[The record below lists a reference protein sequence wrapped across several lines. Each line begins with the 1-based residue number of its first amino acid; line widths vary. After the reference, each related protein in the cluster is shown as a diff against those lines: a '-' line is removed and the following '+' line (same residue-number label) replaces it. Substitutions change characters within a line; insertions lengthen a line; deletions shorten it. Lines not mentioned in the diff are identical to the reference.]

1 MIFATASE
9 HKAIVYKDREYTY
22 NQFLQQTQQ
31 YADAFSAKANP
42 TKVLI
47 YAENSDQWIFAF
59 YGGLRTGAIIIPV
72 DALSTTKELAYIL
85 NDCKPECLFTE
96 PGKIDIVK
104 EALSI
109 ANHSCEILTANDIC
123 RDDVHIV
130 STPITNIEIEDEN
143 RTIALIYTS
152 GTTGSPKGVMLST
165 KNIRFNINSVSV
177 DVPIYNAQRNV
188 MILLPLHHVF
198 PLLGTMIAPLS
209 IGTSVYIAE
218 NLTAE
223 SILGTLQRGKIS
235 LFIGVPRLYEIL
247 VKSIMNTI
255 NSSLLTKAMYKLAK
269 AINSPKFSKFI
280 FKKVH
285 TKFGGHIDYLVSGG
299 ASLPHEIGESLKVLG
314 FQVLEGYGMT
324 ETAPMICFTR
334 PWNIRVG
341 YVGEPLKG
349 IEVKIADNGEICV
362 KGDNVMQGYYNRPE
376 ETAQIIQDG
385 WLHTGDMGAFDA
397 GCLKI
402 TGRIKEIIV
411 TANGKNINPEE
422 VEQEILKDS
431 PCIKEV
437 GVFLKDTVLQCIIV
451 PQMNELREKTN
462 ENIHDIL
469 RGEIEKYNFSVAP
482 YKRIKNIH
490 IYSGELPKTRLMKI
504 QRYKLEGL
512 ISQNNEKD
520 VTETE
525 TPRSEVYVRL
535 KKFID
540 SETNMNAKEN
550 DHFEIDLAIDSLG
563 KIALLTFVEQNFKVP
578 ITEAQLDE
586 INTLGKLSTYIEQ
599 HKTEG
604 TVNTNI
610 SWKEIL
616 STKKYN
622 TKIPKAG
629 IIQAICSH
637 LVRFLMN
644 AVYMF
649 NYRKHGKFEM
659 PKQPCIIVANHRSAL
674 DGYFITSKL
683 RPRVVK
689 NTFFFAKEKHLHSK
703 FAHFMARKNNVILM
717 DINKNV
723 RDSLQQMAAVLQKGK
738 NVIIFPEG
746 TRSVDN
752 KLNTFKDSFAILSK
766 ELNIPVIPV
775 AISGS
780 ERAVFK
786 KFNIPRPFAK
796 ISVDFLSPVVPKK
809 NSTIEE
815 IKNNVVMQITKKLN
829 DYQMKKTLKTA

>member
-9 HKAIVYKDREYTY
+9 HKAIVYKDNEYTY
-22 NQFLQQTQQ
+22 NQFLQQTTL
-31 YADAFSAKANP
+31 YAKAFSAQSNP
-42 TKVLI
+42 SKVLI
-47 YAENSDQWIFAF
+47 YAENSDNWIFAF
-59 YGGLRTGAIIIPV
+59 YGGLRTGAIVVPV
-72 DALSTTKELAYIL
+72 DALSTTKELAYIIS
-85 NDCKPECLFTE
+85 DCKPECLFTE
-96 PGKIDIVK
+96 AGKIDIVK
-104 EALSI
+104 EAMSL
-109 ANHSCEILTANDIC
+109 ANHSCKIVTANDIAQEENVPVSNIVI
-123 RDDVHIV
+123 DD
-130 STPITNIEIEDEN
+130 ED

-218 NLTAE
+218 SLAAE
-223 SILGTLQRGKIS
+223 SILGTLQRGQIS

-255 NSSLLTKAMYKLAK
+255 NSSLLTKSMYKLAK
-269 AINSPKFSKFI
+269 AVNSPKFSKFI

-299 ASLPHEIGESLKVLG
+299 ASLPTDIGESLKVLG

-349 IEVKIADNGEICV
+349 IEVKIAENGEICV

-376 ETAQIIQDG
+376 ETAQIIKDG

-397 GCLKI
+397 NCLKI

-431 PCIKEV
+431 PCIKEI

-451 PQMNELREKTN
+451 PQMNELRESN
-462 ENIHDIL
+462 ESINDIL
-469 RGEIEKYNFSVAP
+469 RGEIEKYNHSVAP

-512 ISQNNEKD
+512 IFQNNEKD
-520 VTETE
+520 ATETE
-525 TPRSEVYVRL
+525 IPRSEVYVRL

-586 INTLGKLSTYIEQ
+586 INTLGKLSAYIEKHQ
-599 HKTEG
+599 TEG
-604 TVNTNI
+604 GESTAI

-649 NYRKHGKFEM
+649 NYRKHGRFEL

-723 RDSLQQMAAVLQKGK
+723 RDSLQQMATVLQKGK

-746 TRSVDN
+746 TRSNNN

-786 KFNIPRPFAK
+786 KFNLPRPFAK
-796 ISVDFLSPVVPKK
+796 ISIDFLRPVIPQK
-809 NSTIEE
+809 NTTIED
-815 IKNNVVMQITKKLN
+815 IRNNVVMQISNKLYE
-829 DYQMKKTLKTA
+829 YQMKSLKTA

>member
-1 MIFATASE
+1 MIFASASE
-9 HKAIVYKDREYTY
+9 HKAIVYKDNEYTY
-22 NQFLQQTQQ
+22 NQFLQQTQC
-31 YADAFSAKANP
+31 YADAFSAKAKP
-42 TKVLI
+42 SKVLI

-59 YGGLRTGAIIIPV
+59 YGGLRTGAIMIPV
-72 DALSTTKELAYIL
+72 DALSTTKELAYII

-96 PGKIDIVK
+96 PGKMDIVK
-104 EALSI
+104 DALSA
-109 ANHSCEILTANDIC
+109 ANHTCEIITARDIATTATGP
-123 RDDVHIV
+123 V
-130 STPITNIEIEDEN
+130 TNIVIDDEE

-177 DVPIYNAQRNV
+177 DVPIYNEKRNV

-209 IGTSVYIAE
+209 VGTSVYIAE
-218 NLTAE
+218 SLAAE

-255 NSSLLTKAMYKLAK
+255 NSSFITKAMYKLAK
-269 AINSPKFSKFI
+269 TVDSPKFSKFI

-299 ASLPHEIGESLKVLG
+299 ASLPTDVGESLKVLG

-349 IEVKIADNGEICV
+349 IDVKIADNGEICV

-385 WLHTGDMGAFDA
+385 WLHTGDMGEFSES
-397 GCLKI
+397 CLKI

-422 VEQEILKDS
+422 VEQEIMKDS
-431 PCIKEV
+431 PCIKEI
-437 GVFLKDTVLQCIIV
+437 GVFLKDSVLQCIIV
-451 PQMNELREKTN
+451 PQMNELREKTS
-462 ENIHDIL
+462 ENLNDIL

-504 QRYKLEGL
+504 QRYKLESL
-512 ISQNNEKD
+512 IEEKSETEN
-520 VTETE
+520 TETE

-540 SETNMNAKEN
+540 SETNDDAKEN

-563 KIALLTFVEQNFKVP
+563 KIALLTFVEQNFRVP

-586 INTLGKLSTYIEQ
+586 INTLGKLSAYIEKNQ
-599 HKTEG
+599 TEG
-604 TVNTNI
+604 TTSTNI

-637 LVRFLMN
+637 IVRFLMN
-644 AVYMF
+644 TVYMF
-649 NYRKHGKFEM
+649 NYRKHGKFDI

-746 TRSVDN
+746 TRSNGN

-766 ELNIPVIPV
+766 ELNIPVVPV

-786 KFNIPRPFAK
+786 KFNIPRPLAK
-796 ISVDFLSPVVPKK
+796 ISIDFLQPVIPQK

-815 IKNNVVMQITKKLN
+815 IRNNVVRQISSRLY
-829 DYQMKKTLKTA
+829 DYQMRNNLKAV

>member
-1 MIFATASE
+1 
-9 HKAIVYKDREYTY
+9 
-22 NQFLQQTQQ
+22 
-31 YADAFSAKANP
+31 
-42 TKVLI
+42 
-47 YAENSDQWIFAF
+47 
-59 YGGLRTGAIIIPV
+59 
-72 DALSTTKELAYIL
+72 
-85 NDCKPECLFTE
+85 
-96 PGKIDIVK
+96 
-104 EALSI
+104 
-109 ANHSCEILTANDIC
+109 
-123 RDDVHIV
+123 
-130 STPITNIEIEDEN
+130 
-143 RTIALIYTS
+143 
-152 GTTGSPKGVMLST
+152 
-165 KNIRFNINSVSV
+165 
-177 DVPIYNAQRNV
+177 
-188 MILLPLHHVF
+188 
-198 PLLGTMIAPLS
+198 
-209 IGTSVYIAE
+209 
-218 NLTAE
+218 
-223 SILGTLQRGKIS
+223 
-235 LFIGVPRLYEIL
+235 
-247 VKSIMNTI
+247 
-255 NSSLLTKAMYKLAK
+255 
-269 AINSPKFSKFI
+269 
-280 FKKVH
+280 
-285 TKFGGHIDYLVSGG
+285 
-299 ASLPHEIGESLKVLG
+299 
-314 FQVLEGYGMT
+314 
-324 ETAPMICFTR
+324 
-334 PWNIRVG
+334 
-341 YVGEPLKG
+341 
-349 IEVKIADNGEICV
+349 
-362 KGDNVMQGYYNRPE
+362 
-376 ETAQIIQDG
+376 
-385 WLHTGDMGAFDA
+385 
-397 GCLKI
+397 
-402 TGRIKEIIV
+402 
-411 TANGKNINPEE
+411 
-422 VEQEILKDS
+422 
-431 PCIKEV
+431 
-437 GVFLKDTVLQCIIV
+437 
-451 PQMNELREKTN
+451 
-462 ENIHDIL
+462 
-469 RGEIEKYNFSVAP
+469 
-482 YKRIKNIH
+482 
-490 IYSGELPKTRLMKI
+490 
-504 QRYKLEGL
+504 
-512 ISQNNEKD
+512 
-520 VTETE
+520 
-525 TPRSEVYVRL
+525 
-535 KKFID
+535 
-540 SETNMNAKEN
+540 MNAKEN

-578 ITEAQLDE
+578 ITEAQVDE

>member
-1 MIFATASE
+1 MIFASASE
-9 HKAIVYKDREYTY
+9 HKAIVYKDNEYTY
-22 NQFLQQTQQ
+22 NQFLQQTQC
-31 YADAFSAKANP
+31 YADAFSAKAKP
-42 TKVLI
+42 SKVLI

-59 YGGLRTGAIIIPV
+59 YGGIRTGAILVPV

-85 NDCKPECLFTE
+85 QDCKPECVFTE
-96 PGKIDIVK
+96 PGKIDIVN
-104 EALSI
+104 EALSL
-109 ANHSCEILTANDIC
+109 ANHTCEIITAHDIVAKENVPVT
-123 RDDVHIV
+123 DIV
-130 STPITNIEIEDEN
+130 VENEDK
-143 RTIALIYTS
+143 TIAIIYTS

-218 NLTAE
+218 SLAAE

-255 NSSLLTKAMYKLAK
+255 NSSLITKALYKLAK
-269 AINSPKFSKFI
+269 TINSPKFSKFI

-299 ASLPHEIGESLKVLG
+299 ASLPTDIGESLKVLG

-349 IEVKIADNGEICV
+349 IDVKIADNGEICV

-385 WLHTGDMGAFDA
+385 WLHTGDMGVIDEK
-397 GCLKI
+397 CLKI

-422 VEQEILKDS
+422 VEQEILKES
-431 PCIKEV
+431 PCIKEI

-451 PQMNELREKTN
+451 PQMSELRENAN
-462 ENIHDIL
+462 ENINEIL
-469 RGEIEKYNFSVAP
+469 RSEIEKYNYSVAP

-504 QRYKLEGL
+504 QRYKLETL
-512 ISQNNEKD
+512 ISQKSEKD
-520 VTETE
+520 NTETE
-525 TPRSEVYVRL
+525 VPRSEVYTRL

-540 SETNMNAKEN
+540 TEINGNAKEN

-586 INTLGKLSTYIEQ
+586 INTLGKLSAYIEK

-604 TVNTNI
+604 GTNANI

-637 LVRFLMN
+637 LVRFLMYTF
-644 AVYMF
+644 YMF
-649 NYRKHGKFEM
+649 NYKKHGKFDM

-683 RPRVVK
+683 APRVVK
-689 NTFFFAKEKHLHSK
+689 NTFFFAKEQHLHSK

-746 TRSVDN
+746 TRSNDN

-766 ELNIPVIPV
+766 ELNIPIIPV

-786 KFNIPRPFAK
+786 KISFPRPFAK
-796 ISVDFLSPVVPKK
+796 ISVDFLRPVIPQK
-809 NSTIEE
+809 NLTIED
-815 IKNNVVMQITKKLN
+815 IRNTVVMQISNKLYE
-829 DYQMKKTLKTA
+829 YQMKNNLKTV